1 MSIGGAARIYAW
13 PGAGSLRLGDSWLVG
28 RRRTSRE
35 KHPDLLNLA
44 SLCKTAVGTPEGV
57 VKAKATAT
65 SVSSAVHF
73 SFQEPVCAGPLPSP
87 SSDPYLILGPFS
99 MYFSQ
104 QTRHGCT
111 PGKPAQAESERGR
124 DSMGRRGG
132 QGQVTFRC

>member
-87 SSDPYLILGPFS
+87 SSDPLLNSWSLFNVFQPANE
-99 MYFSQ
+99 
-104 QTRHGCT
+104 TRVHARKTGA
-111 PGKPAQAESERGR
+111 G
-124 DSMGRRGG
+124 
-132 QGQVTFRC
+132 

>member
-57 VKAKATAT
+57 VKAKA
-65 SVSSAVHF
+65 
-73 SFQEPVCAGPLPSP
+73 PSP
-87 SSDPYLILGPFS
+87 PLFTSLSKNPFAPDPSLLPHRIRYLILGPFS

-124 DSMGRRGG
+124 DSMGGRGG